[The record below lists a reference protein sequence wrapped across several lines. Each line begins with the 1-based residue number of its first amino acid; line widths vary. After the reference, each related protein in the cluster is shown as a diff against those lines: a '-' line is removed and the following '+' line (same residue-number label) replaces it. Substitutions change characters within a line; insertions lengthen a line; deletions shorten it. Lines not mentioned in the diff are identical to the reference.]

1 MVVGQVVVGGGG
13 GGKKRRRRKRQTK
26 AELQPILKAA
36 FCDNIPAGSIVPG
49 SCDLQV
55 LAYDETTGVCDYL
68 LTFDILDA
76 TALETS
82 LNDIND
88 NIATNTA
95 ITDAGFTASPG
106 TIGKFRDH
114 SYTVHTIQ
122 DFFCNF
128 RIKC

>member
-1 MVVGQVVVGGGG
+1 MVVGQVNVMGGG

-36 FCDNIPAGSIVPG
+36 FCDEIPAGSILPG

-55 LAYDETTGVCDYL
+55 LAYDQATGVCDYL

-76 TALETS
+76 TALEIV

-88 NIATNTA
+88 NIASNTA
-95 ITDAGFTASPG
+95 ITEAGYTASPG

-114 SYTVHTIQ
+114 PYIMQ
-122 DFFCNF
+122 CMLQYPN
-128 RIKC
+128 KKY